1 MRLVE
6 LQAMN
11 LEPGMFVAEID
22 RPWLET
28 PFSLQGFVVRDYD
41 DIEFISQYV
50 ERVFVDAEY
59 KGARTFLRLAT
70 EPTAPNDIETLRIK
84 AEVVVVLDGDKDPKD
99 ATDTNL
105 AVRQASMAR
114 LRDEIGVRVSI
125 DDFGT
130 GFSSLAYFRDLPA
143 DEIKIDKCFVM
154 PMLESDKDYAIV
166 KAVIDLAHNFS
177 LKVVAEGVETEEI
190 ARRLANMRCDV
201 LQGYVFDA
209 PLMIDDFEKRYLF

>member
-59 KGARTFLRLAT
+59 KGAKTFLRLAT
-70 EPTAPNDIETLRIK
+70 EPTAANDTETLKIRADFHQTK
-84 AEVVVVLDGDKDPKD
+84 VSFET
-99 ATDTNL
+99 ATDTLDKVFDSLRENRPTDINTVKE
-105 AVRQASMAR
+105 AVNP
-114 LRDEIGVRVSI
+114 LI
-125 DDFGT
+125 
-130 GFSSLAYFRDLPA
+130 
-143 DEIKIDKCFVM
+143 
-154 PMLESDKDYAIV
+154 
-166 KAVIDLAHNFS
+166 
-177 LKVVAEGVETEEI
+177 EGVFRNQE
-190 ARRLANMRCDV
+190 AVAALLRLKERWGKRALGCCPNACLLSTIEMQDCAV
-201 LQGYVFDA
+201 LHQD
-209 PLMIDDFEKRYLF
+209 